1 MDFEKLLKAL
11 IPDPRDCVE
20 KAAQLRKAY
29 PKFTDQELANKAVR
43 QAKTMLAVAGAGSG
57 LVTNPLAMVPLAA
70 TEMGVVLNREARLA
84 GVVAALLEP
93 SVLQDDDAFAADV
106 LAILF
111 PGAVSQALSQFTV
124 RAGQQT
130 SKVLIRKYVSK
141 DVLKRII
148 TFAAK
153 YLGIKLTQRAIIT
166 KAIPLVG
173 AVIGGTWN
181 WLEVQALGKRA
192 INYYAGEAIA
202 EPPKAGPAE

>member
-1 MDFEKLLKAL
+1 MDFERLLKAL
-11 IPDPRDCVE
+11 IPDPRDCAE

-29 PKFTDQELANKAVR
+29 PKLSEEDLAKKAVK
-43 QAKTMLAVAGAGSG
+43 QAKTLLAVAGAGSG

-93 SVLQDDDAFAADV
+93 DVLKDEDAFAADV

-111 PGAVSQALSQFTV
+111 PGAVSQALSQFTI

-148 TFAAK
+148 QFAAK

-166 KAIPLVG
+166 KAIPIVG
-173 AVIGGTWN
+173 AAIGGTWN

-192 INYYAGEAIA
+192 ISYYEGKAIA
-202 EPPKAGPAE
+202 EPPEPEAT

>member
-1 MDFEKLLKAL
+1 MDFERLLAAL
-11 IPDPRDCVE
+11 LPAPADCIE
-20 KAAQLRKAY
+20 KAAQLREAY
-29 PKFTDQELANKAVR
+29 PKLSSAELAKKAVK
-43 QAKTMLAVAGAGSG
+43 QARTLLAVTGAGTG
-57 LVTNPLAMVPLAA
+57 LITNPLAMVPLAA

-84 GVVAALLEP
+84 GVVAALLDP
-93 SVLQDDDAFAADV
+93 DVLNDDEAFAADV

-111 PGAVSQALSQFTV
+111 PGAISQALSQVTV

-148 TFAAK
+148 KFAAK

-173 AVIGGTWN
+173 AAIGGTWN
-181 WLEVQALGKRA
+181 WVEVQALGKRA
-192 INYYAGEAIA
+192 IRYYEGKAI
-202 EPPKAGPAE
+202 EER